1 MSSVSA
7 LPLNT
12 SSNTSVRE
20 RVTPQEWD
28 VRVKLAAAYR
38 LAAQL
43 RFTDHIY
50 THFSAR
56 VPGPEEH
63 FLINAFGLLFDEI
76 SASNLVKVDIDGTI
90 VDDPTGLGINYAG
103 YVIHSAIHGAR
114 PDLQA
119 VLHTHTRDGI
129 AVSAQKDG
137 LLPISQHAIGFS
149 GRVAYHGYEGVALDL
164 DERVRLVADL
174 GDKSVMILRNHG
186 LLTGGISVEHAF
198 QQLHGLERACTI
210 QVAAQAAGNAELVYP
225 PAAVIAKVEQQAKAH
240 ASGDGPG
247 VARHWNALIR
257 QLERTDTDY
266 KL

>member
-1 MSSVSA
+1 MSSVTS
-7 LPLNT
+7 LPLHTQT
-12 SSNTSVRE
+12 SSVRD
-20 RVTPQEWD
+20 RVSPEEWE

-38 LAAQL
+38 LAAL
-43 RFTDHIY
+43 HRWTDHIY

-56 VPGPEEH
+56 VPGPDEH

-76 SASNLVKVDIDGTI
+76 NASNLVKVDLDGTI

-114 PDLQA
+114 PDLKA

-137 LLPISQHAIGFS
+137 LLPISQHSIGFS

-164 DERVRLVADL
+164 DERERLVADL

-186 LLTGGISVEHAF
+186 LLTGGVSVEHAF
-198 QQLHGLERACTI
+198 QQLHGLERACAI
-210 QVAAQAAGNAELVYP
+210 QVAAQGAGNAELVFP
-225 PAAVIAKVEQQAKAH
+225 PREVVEKVEQQAKAF
-240 ASGDGPG
+240 AAGDGPG

>member
-1 MSSVSA
+1 MSSVTS
-7 LPLNT
+7 LTLHNT
-12 SSNTSVRE
+12 PTNVRD
-20 RVTPQEWD
+20 RVSPEEWE

-38 LAAQL
+38 LAAL
-43 RFTDHIY
+43 HRWTDHIY

-56 VPGPEEH
+56 VPGPQEH

-76 SASNLVKVDIDGTI
+76 NASNLVKVDLDGTI

-114 PDLQA
+114 PDLHA

-137 LLPISQHAIGFS
+137 LLPISQHSIAFS
-149 GRVAYHGYEGVALDL
+149 GRVAYHGYEGIALDL
-164 DERVRLVADL
+164 DERERLVADL

-186 LLTGGISVEHAF
+186 LLTGGVSVEHAF
-198 QQLHGLERACTI
+198 QQLHGLEGACAI
-210 QVAAQAAGNAELVYP
+210 QVAAQAAGNVELVFP
-225 PAAVIAKVEQQAKAH
+225 PREVVEKVEQQAKGH
-240 ASGDGPG
+240 SSGDGPG

-257 QLERTDTDY
+257 QLERTDVDY
-266 KL
+266 KN